1 MKFTREELEDI
12 WNNKPYGYFT
22 NIRKNKLKKY
32 TIEASISKTVD
43 TKTIEVY
50 DGNIYGFYIDKAK
63 KELSSKLYKEYGE
76 NITINYRT
84 YLD

>member
-32 TIEASISKTVD
+32 TIEASISKVTE
-43 TKTIEVY
+43 TRTIHVY
-50 DGNIYGFYIDKAK
+50 DQNINGRLIDQVKHDFRKEMQKEFGN
-63 KELSSKLYKEYGE
+63 
-76 NITINYRT
+76 NITISYRI
-84 YLD
+84 YPS